1 MATAMPARARF
12 AFLIHPRTDVS
23 ADLAVVNP
31 LLGLVPTGVV
41 EKAMARLPLRPWV
54 HGSIEAADRP
64 GEPFGEIIGVPL
76 SPRLL
81 LGPDRALVQRQ
92 VDAAVDVAVARG
104 ATLVGLGSLTAPVT
118 AGGAKLRRRT
128 DVGVTNGNAFTAAI
142 TVEAVERVVGVL
154 PSRPVIA
161 LVGANG
167 SVGTA
172 VARSIARAG
181 LAGDLLLVGRTPSS
195 LAALAGD
202 IGGRWSIDMA
212 DCRSADLVVLMTSAA
227 DAVLGG
233 EHLKAGAIVIDDT
246 QPRNTQPDLVE
257 RRPDVLIIDGGVVST
272 PGLRRRGRY
281 LGVPDEQSFAC
292 LAETA
297 LLALDG
303 QQGHGTI
310 GRPSLEQVDRVR
322 RLAAQHAHLGFGLAA
337 PTSFGHPV
345 AVPGW
350 NTPAVQPAVPQDL
363 AVAPKALAEEASR

>member
-1 MATAMPARARF
+1 MPSRTRF

-31 LLGLVPTGVV
+31 LLGLVPTRLV
-41 EKAMARLPLRPWV
+41 ETAMTRLPLRPWV

-64 GEPFGEIIGVPL
+64 GEAFGEIIGVPL

-81 LGPDRALVQRQ
+81 LGSDRALVQRQ
-92 VDAAVDVAVARG
+92 VDAAVDLAVARG
-104 ATLVGLGSLTAPVT
+104 ATLVGLGALTAPVT

-128 DVGVTNGNAFTAAI
+128 DVGVTNGNAFTAAV
-142 TVEAVERVVGVL
+142 TVQAVERVAGVL
-154 PSRPVIA
+154 PARPVIA

-181 LAGDLLLVGRTPSS
+181 LAGELLLIGRTPSS
-195 LAALAGD
+195 LAALSAD
-202 IGGRWSIDMA
+202 LGGRWSTDIA
-212 DCRSADLVVLMTSAA
+212 ECRGADLVVLMTSAA

-233 EHLKAGAIVIDDT
+233 EHLKPGAIVIDDT
-246 QPRNTQPDLVE
+246 QPRNTRPHLAE
-257 RRPDVLIIDGGVVST
+257 ERPDVLIVDGGLVAT
-272 PGLRRRGRY
+272 PGLRRRGRG
-281 LGVPDEQSFAC
+281 LGIPDEQSFAC

-310 GRPSLEQVDRVR
+310 GRPSLEQVDRLR
-322 RLAAQHAHLGFGLAA
+322 SLAAAHAHLGFGLAA
-337 PTSFGHPV
+337 PTAFGRPV

-350 NTPAVQPAVPQDL
+350 NTPAVRGVESGAV
-363 AVAPKALAEEASR
+363 KEEATR